1 MAFLK
6 MDYIYYSILEVLDNR
21 PGKKFYIEEIWEDLL
36 DNDFISHDM
45 NDFTLNRISTM
56 INADRTYYGVGYDPL
71 DGNEVIRRCKKYK
84 KDAYQVG
91 CDGTHEMIE
100 YRQLRKAFLSG
111 FYAANGIIDDD
122 PDENLEA
129 NALKAWGCYVQRI
142 FYDNLEN
149 HLEQLKDIQ
158 EMRKGVREM

>member
-1 MAFLK
+1 MSFLK
-6 MDYIYYSILEVLDNR
+6 MDYIFYSILEVLDNR

-36 DNDFISHDM
+36 DNDFISHDV
-45 NDFTLNRISTM
+45 NDFSLATISAM
-56 INADRTYYGVGYDPL
+56 INADKAYNEIGYDPL

-91 CDGTHEMIE
+91 YDGTREMIE
-100 YRQLRKAFLSG
+100 YRQLRKAFISG
-111 FYAANGIIDDD
+111 FNAAYGIIDDD
-122 PDENLEA
+122 PDKNLEA
-129 NALKAWGCYVQRI
+129 NALKAWCCYVQRI

-158 EMRKGVREM
+158 EMRKAVRKM